1 MTRSVLN
8 AGFLTQTVTGVEV
21 VIEGVVDQPLP
32 LVQSAGR
39 CCLFLHRRRRPDDC
53 PQLGCMAF
61 RAFMKPAKL
70 AVEAVMRAKDALGQS
85 GEQVAADYL
94 EDRGI
99 RVIDSNW
106 RCSSGE
112 IDIVALDGQ
121 ELVIVEVKTRRSRRY
136 GDPLEA
142 ITRAK
147 LLRLRTLAVLWAR
160 EHNRVI
166 GSLRIDAVGI
176 IMDRAH
182 EPSIDHVKGV
192 A

>member
-1 MTRSVLN
+1 
-8 AGFLTQTVTGVEV
+8 
-21 VIEGVVDQPLP
+21 
-32 LVQSAGR
+32 
-39 CCLFLHRRRRPDDC
+39 
-53 PQLGCMAF
+53 
-61 RAFMKPAKL
+61 MK
-70 AVEAVMRAKDALGQS
+70 AKDVLGQT
-85 GEQVAADYL
+85 GEWVAADFL

-112 IDIVALDGQ
+112 IDIVALDGT

-160 EHNRVI
+160 AHHHVY
-166 GSLRIDAVGI
+166 GSIRIDAVGI
-176 IMDRAH
+176 IMDGSNA
-182 EPSIDHVKGV
+182 PSIDHLRGV